1 MKMFIIQFE
10 TLFVE
15 HFFLILPIKTAHPG
29 DKIMK
34 HLSEKYAYY
43 YNKQIPWFSIL
54 FALVFP
60 KQSERW
66 MHFCKTLKK
75 GETFANASFWHPFF
89 THKKNKERGIT
100 WNVFSSFFSF
110 QVGFKCIDVH
120 LELMF
125 YRLVSRSILLQR
137 LKVAFTAKKDPLGPG
152 HNKSQL
158 WKRSKKRV
166 NFSLSFS
173 TATFPT
179 FLLNIFVLLSSV
191 FLKKRVGPRLPF

>member
-1 MKMFIIQFE
+1 M
-10 TLFVE
+10 
-15 HFFLILPIKTAHPG
+15 PTA
-29 DKIMK
+29 I
-34 HLSEKYAYY
+34 S
-43 YNKQIPWFSIL
+43 KQIPWFSIL

-75 GETFANASFWHPFF
+75 GENLCKCFFLASFF

-152 HNKSQL
+152 HNNSQL

-173 TATFPT
+173 P
-179 FLLNIFVLLSSV
+179 LLLSQLFCWI
-191 FLKKRVGPRLPF
+191 FLCFCHLCFWRKE